1 MKSAEELDAH
11 KKKFVSMAGFSK
23 LLREGCA
30 GVEESFQGRLT
41 RGGAANA
48 RKRERDTETQLKEH
62 HARLTA
68 ESKTASARL
77 MQPRG
82 HATPTTAP
90 IAQTPYWP
98 KSATNMETAPSAR
111 PQLRRDASVRERDGV
126 RACGYGN
133 SAFAEHNHSL
143 IKYIT

>member
-1 MKSAEELDAH
+1 
-11 KKKFVSMAGFSK
+11 MAGFSK

-30 GVEESFQGRLT
+30 GVEESLQGRFT

-68 ESKTASARL
+68 ESKAASARL

-98 KSATNMETAPSAR
+98 KSATISVGVGIRFYRATHTCVGRADAAR
-111 PQLRRDASVRERDGV
+111 TP
-126 RACGYGN
+126 YG
-133 SAFAEHNHSL
+133 SG
-143 IKYIT
+143 